1 VCVPLIWGG
10 TFIAGRLV
18 SAQLPPSI
26 GAFSRYVI
34 AVICLLGFW
43 LVMQRSKV
51 GSSTEQL
58 FSMTRAEWAMTI
70 ALGATG
76 ILIYNLFF
84 FAALAQMPASRT
96 SIFVALNPTFTIV
109 FSVLLFKERLS
120 ALRWVGVVFALM
132 GVWIVVTRGDL
143 SKVVESFGKGEL
155 LMMVA
160 VFSWAFYTLIGRHAL
175 KTLSPIK
182 ATLWASIWG
191 TLMLGVFTVGD
202 WSKVSPAYFTPTVIA
217 SSVFLGALGTA
228 VAFVW
233 YYQGVKLLGSSRT
246 VIFNTLVPIFGVL
259 LGWLILNEPMSA
271 SLLIGGSIAVTGI
284 YLVNRN

>member
-1 VCVPLIWGG
+1 
-10 TFIAGRLV
+10 
-18 SAQLPPSI
+18 
-26 GAFSRYVI
+26 
-34 AVICLLGFW
+34 
-43 LVMQRSKV
+43 
-51 GSSTEQL
+51 
-58 FSMTRAEWAMTI
+58 
-70 ALGATG
+70 
-76 ILIYNLFF
+76 
-84 FAALAQMPASRT
+84 
-96 SIFVALNPTFTIV
+96 
-109 FSVLLFKERLS
+109 
-120 ALRWVGVVFALM
+120 
-132 GVWIVVTRGDL
+132 
-143 SKVVESFGKGEL
+143 
-155 LMMVA
+155 
-160 VFSWAFYTLIGRHAL
+160 
-175 KTLSPIK
+175 LSPIK

-202 WSKVSPAYFTPTVIA
+202 WSKVSPAHFTPTVIA